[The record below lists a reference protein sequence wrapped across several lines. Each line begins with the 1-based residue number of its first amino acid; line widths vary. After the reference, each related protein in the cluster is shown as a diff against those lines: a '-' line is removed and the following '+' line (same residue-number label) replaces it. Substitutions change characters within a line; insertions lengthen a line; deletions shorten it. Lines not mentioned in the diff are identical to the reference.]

1 MFESLFIGLIT
12 LIITAYGHFLITEYG
27 WPRCLKWLFK
37 LAVLSMLVFF
47 ILNIIDNLML

>member
-12 LIITAYGHFLITEYG
+12 LILMAYAHFLITEYG

-37 LAVLSMLVFF
+37 ATILTMLIFL
-47 ILNIIDNLML
+47 ILNIIDTL